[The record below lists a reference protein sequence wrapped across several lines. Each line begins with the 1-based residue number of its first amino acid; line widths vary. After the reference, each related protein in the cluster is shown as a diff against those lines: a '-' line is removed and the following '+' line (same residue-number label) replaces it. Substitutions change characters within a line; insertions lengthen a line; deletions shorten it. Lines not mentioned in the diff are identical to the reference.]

1 MIKKIST
8 YKKIGGTLRT
18 LLCLCAFLPLC
29 LCAARLTYGSD
40 GQSADFGSYS
50 TPVTSSPI
58 MSMSPTTPVSSMA
71 TPFIYSRPSAATGNM
86 IMTGNVG
93 GLQYFHGT
101 LPYSATGNFTGRL
114 ESTSLDSFMR
124 LTSPT
129 GQPFYSSTATAP
141 AIMMSQAAAS
151 EKVRTQNFTGQSA
164 YTPLSTTDFPAQTP
178 FSSYGTPSSYN
189 QYQTGLLGR
198 VSGYKTPEEQF
209 IPQLQPQTPVQIP
222 SDISQKTLFD
232 ILNPSA
238 AKNLSAEQTA
248 QGAKNAPQEKIPG
261 ALDQIKA
268 QLNQNSQP
276 EDAKEQAD
284 RKLREAIEQQWK
296 DKLKALQP
304 ETKPSSEQTKPAA
317 QQGGGAE
324 PKSKTAVPSI
334 RTPQVEKLYE
344 EKANQYLESAYQ
356 LLKQQNFYQAADAF
370 TWASLYQPSD
380 PNGYVGKALALFG
393 AGEYVSSSRLLAA
406 GLKLVPDFAKNKFD
420 LAELLGGKEKLD
432 SRIVD
437 LDKFS
442 KDSSS
447 GELYFLLA
455 FVQYKTDQIQ
465 QAKASIDAAEIKMPA
480 EDIVKSLK
488 SIINQ
493 PPAK

>member
-1 MIKKIST
+1 M
-8 YKKIGGTLRT
+8 
-18 LLCLCAFLPLC
+18 
-29 LCAARLTYGSD
+29 
-40 GQSADFGSYS
+40 
-50 TPVTSSPI
+50 
-58 MSMSPTTPVSSMA
+58 
-71 TPFIYSRPSAATGNM
+71 
-86 IMTGNVG
+86 
-93 GLQYFHGT
+93 
-101 LPYSATGNFTGRL
+101 
-114 ESTSLDSFMR
+114 
-124 LTSPT
+124 
-129 GQPFYSSTATAP
+129 
-141 AIMMSQAAAS
+141 
-151 EKVRTQNFTGQSA
+151 
-164 YTPLSTTDFPAQTP
+164 
-178 FSSYGTPSSYN
+178 
-189 QYQTGLLGR
+189 
-198 VSGYKTPEEQF
+198 
-209 IPQLQPQTPVQIP
+209 P
-222 SDISQKTLFD
+222 SDLSQKSLFD

-238 AKNLSAEQTA
+238 AKDLSATRTA
-248 QGAKNAPQEKIPG
+248 EGAKNVPQEKTPG
-261 ALDQIKA
+261 SIDQIKA
-268 QLNQNSQP
+268 QLDQLNQKLQT

-304 ETKPSSEQTKPAA
+304 EAKPSSEQTKPAT
-317 QQGGGAE
+317 QPGGGAE
-324 PKSKTAVPSI
+324 PKSKTSAAQKPSP

-344 EKANQYLESAYQ
+344 EKAGQYLASAYQ

-380 PNGYVGKALALFG
+380 PNGYVGKALAFFG

-406 GLKLVPDFAKNKFD
+406 GLRLVPDFAKTKLD

-432 SRIVD
+432 SRIAD

-455 FVQYKTDQIQ
+455 FVQYKTNQLQ

-480 EDIVKSLK
+480 EEIVKSLK